1 MPLGT
6 NEYQVVIEIFTVE
19 DPAIRIQTEA
29 KSFIAKQKWISPEVI
44 YNDQKEEL
52 DENGVQWYSVV
63 FVIGVDHITKDNKEW
78 FADVQR
84 LLDYARPL
92 VNPDGPESTITLCFR
107 SNPNMSH
114 V

>member
-44 YNDQKEEL
+44 YNDQK
-52 DENGVQWYSVV
+52 
-63 FVIGVDHITKDNKEW
+63 
-78 FADVQR
+78 
-84 LLDYARPL
+84 
-92 VNPDGPESTITLCFR
+92 
-107 SNPNMSH
+107 
-114 V
+114 

>member
-52 DENGVQWYSVV
+52 DENQDE
-63 FVIGVDHITKDNKEW
+63 VIHDDYQDNNNDL
-78 FADVQR
+78 FAHQHDE
-84 LLDYARPL
+84 PIEE
-92 VNPDGPESTITLCFR
+92 NPENTEEYDDNAELS
-107 SNPNMSH
+107 
-114 V
+114 